1 KASSRTSLLAMRVP
15 RTSVTTVRSHPAAA
29 SATTSET
36 EAARTRLEQGRCEI
50 TQEGTTRRCRA
61 TARGARVAAARE
73 GADTGAA
80 TLWRRALGVRALG
93 AALRGP
99 VGLGPT
105 AGDEPGLPAG
115 RLCGTLL
122 DLPLAVGGQ
131 LAVVR
136 TRVGHPGRAAHEV
149 TVARGAC
156 TVAVALD

>member
-1 KASSRTSLLAMRVP
+1 
-15 RTSVTTVRSHPAAA
+15 
-29 SATTSET
+29 
-36 EAARTRLEQGRCEI
+36 QGRCEI

-115 RLCGTLL
+115 RFCGTLL

-131 LAVVR
+131 LAVAR
-136 TRVGHPGRAAHEV
+136 TRVAPPGRAAHEV
-149 TVARGAC
+149 AVARGAC
-156 TVAVALD
+156 TVAVALALRARVGNRLVVTGHVAALRQTKLRGKYEGRGED